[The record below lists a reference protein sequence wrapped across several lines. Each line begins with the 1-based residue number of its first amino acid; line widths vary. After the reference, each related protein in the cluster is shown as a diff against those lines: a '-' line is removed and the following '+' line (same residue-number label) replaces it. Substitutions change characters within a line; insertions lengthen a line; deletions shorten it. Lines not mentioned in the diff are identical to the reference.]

1 MAEMLRVLFGVLV
14 VASFGTIAVYVLVS
28 VAVAASTL
36 LGTVRR
42 DRSADELDQ
51 VLTEILGPELDQVL
65 AEVLGPRTP
74 EIVAAPRR
82 SRSARRR

>member
-1 MAEMLRVLFGVLV
+1 MVEMLRVLLGVLV

-28 VAVAASTL
+28 VAAAASTL

-51 VLTEILGPELDQVL
+51 VLAEILGWPRPERL
-65 AEVLGPRTP
+65 AEPR
-74 EIVAAPRR
+74 
-82 SRSARRR
+82 

>member
-1 MAEMLRVLFGVLV
+1 MVEMLGVLLGVLV
-14 VASFGTIAVYVLVS
+14 VMSFGIIAVYVLVS

-51 VLTEILGPELDQVL
+51 VLAEILGWPVPERL
-65 AEVLGPRTP
+65 AG
-74 EIVAAPRR
+74 PRR
-82 SRSARRR
+82 SRLAWRR

>member
-1 MAEMLRVLFGVLV
+1 MAEMLRVLLGVLV

-28 VAVAASTL
+28 AAVAASTL

-51 VLTEILGPELDQVL
+51 VLAEILGWPMPERP
-65 AEVLGPRTP
+65 AG
-74 EIVAAPRR
+74 PRR
-82 SRSARRR
+82 SRLARRR

>member
-1 MAEMLRVLFGVLV
+1 MVEMLRVVLGVVV

-42 DRSADELDQ
+42 DRPADELDQ
-51 VLTEILGPELDQVL
+51 VLAEILGWPMPGRL
-65 AEVLGPRTP
+65 AE
-74 EIVAAPRR
+74 PRR
-82 SRSARRR
+82 SWLARHR

>member
-1 MAEMLRVLFGVLV
+1 MLRVLVGVLV
-14 VASFGTIAVYVLVS
+14 VASFAIIAVYVLVS

-51 VLTEILGPELDQVL
+51 VLAEILGWRAPERL
-65 AEVLGPRTP
+65 AK
-74 EIVAAPRR
+74 PRR
-82 SRSARRR
+82 SRLARHR

>member
-1 MAEMLRVLFGVLV
+1 MVEMLRVLLGVLV

-42 DRSADELDQ
+42 DRPADELDQ
-51 VLTEILGPELDQVL
+51 VLAEILGWPMPERL
-65 AEVLGPRTP
+65 AE
-74 EIVAAPRR
+74 PRR
-82 SRSARRR
+82 SRLARHR

>member
-1 MAEMLRVLFGVLV
+1 MVEMLRVLLGVLV

-28 VAVAASTL
+28 VAAAASTL

-51 VLTEILGPELDQVL
+51 VLAEILGWPMPEGL
-65 AEVLGPRTP
+65 AE
-74 EIVAAPRR
+74 PRR
-82 SRSARRR
+82 PRLVRRR

>member
-1 MAEMLRVLFGVLV
+1 MVEMLRVLLGVLV

-36 LGTVRR
+36 LGAVRR

-51 VLTEILGPELDQVL
+51 VLAEILGWPMPERL
-65 AEVLGPRTP
+65 AE
-74 EIVAAPRR
+74 PRR
-82 SRSARRR
+82 SRLARRR

>member
-1 MAEMLRVLFGVLV
+1 MVEMLRISLGVLV

-51 VLTEILGPELDQVL
+51 VLAGILGWPMPERL
-65 AEVLGPRTP
+65 AE
-74 EIVAAPRR
+74 PRR
-82 SRSARRR
+82 SRLARRR

>member
-1 MAEMLRVLFGVLV
+1 MAEMLRVLLGVLV

-28 VAVAASTL
+28 AAVAASTL

-51 VLTEILGPELDQVL
+51 VLAEILGWPMPERL
-65 AEVLGPRTP
+65 AG
-74 EIVAAPRR
+74 PRR
-82 SRSARRR
+82 SRRARRR

>member
-1 MAEMLRVLFGVLV
+1 MLPVLLGVLV
-14 VASFGTIAVYVLVS
+14 VASFGIIAVYVLVS

-51 VLTEILGPELDQVL
+51 VLAEILGRRAPARL
-65 AEVLGPRTP
+65 AG
-74 EIVAAPRR
+74 PRR
-82 SRSARRR
+82 SRLAWRR